1 MGIRKREKAE
11 HKKGDRKKLAAV
23 AAATV
28 VLTTGAAVHESFDP
42 EELLRAAASPAHVET
57 VKRTASNRVV
67 LAELPDETRALS
79 RGDAL
84 RARIIRLPVWV
95 KTAVLL
101 PLWAVGSLPAALL
114 GALSPVWSALLGVAL
129 QAGVLM
135 GLFCLVYK
143 LLFPKRKVRELFRR
157 KNLRWL
163 LLGAVALTA
172 ADMVLAQVWPEWTA
186 LRFALLLAAGFLVLA
201 LLYKRLCG
209 ALRAPEPEIVKTR
222 LVAELQ

>member
-42 EELLRAAASPAHVET
+42 EELVRAAAGPAHVET
-57 VKRTASNRVV
+57 VKRTASSRVV

-79 RGDAL
+79 PGDAL

-95 KTAVLL
+95 KTAFLL
-101 PLWAVGSLPAALL
+101 PLWAVGSLPAALF
-114 GALSPVWSALLGVAL
+114 GALSPVWGALLGVAL

-163 LLGAVALTA
+163 LLGAVGLTG

>member
-11 HKKGDRKKLAAV
+11 HKKCDRKKVAAV

-42 EELLRAAASPAHVET
+42 DELLRAAAGPAHVET
-57 VKRTASNRVV
+57 VRRTASNRVV
-67 LAELPDETRALS
+67 LAELPDETRELS

-95 KTAVLL
+95 KTAFLL
-101 PLWAVGSLPAALL
+101 PLWVVGSLPAALL
-114 GALSPVWSALLGVAL
+114 GTLGPVWDVLLSLAI
-129 QAGVLM
+129 QAGVLV

-163 LLGAVALTA
+163 LLGAVALTG
-172 ADMVLAQVWPEWTA
+172 ADMVLAQMWPEWTA
-186 LRFALLLAAGFLVLA
+186 LRFALLLGAGFGVLA

-209 ALRAPEPEIVKTR
+209 AFRAPEPEIVKTR
-222 LVAELQ
+222 LVAEI